1 MASYRAPRIAG
12 RITKLLFTL
21 FIFSICGI
29 LVWRVFFSTKIPKSI
44 DALTPNTA
52 LSQAYAENG
61 GELTFQYQELSSIT
75 RARDSYGYFSA
86 VTCIFIPEADQ
97 VQLVFRYNNSTIRH
111 LQQDYGLAELPQKS
125 DHLFDVTLV
134 VANDPTPDVHDDDYV
149 GENLTTQRY
158 FPSLEPLREETSL
171 YTFYRYVFDGVT
183 VEDVT
188 NSVYMDVYYVED
200 INYGE
205 RPYSSLLIYAWDEP
219 WRTYRPSR
227 AELRSI
233 ENLS

>member
-12 RITKLLFTL
+12 RITKFLFTL
-21 FIFSICGI
+21 FVFSICGI
-29 LVWRVFFSTKIPKSI
+29 LIWRVFFSTKIPKNL
-44 DALTPNTA
+44 DTLTPNPV
-52 LSQAYAENG
+52 LSQAYAKNG

-75 RARDSYGYFSA
+75 RATDSYGYFSA
-86 VTCIFIPEADQ
+86 ASCIFIPEADQ

-134 VANDPTPDVHDDDYV
+134 VANDPTPDIHDDDYA
-149 GENLTTQRY
+149 GENLTTKRI
-158 FPSLEPLREETSL
+158 FPSMEPIREETSL
-171 YTFYRYVFDGVT
+171 YTFYRYVFDGVS

-200 INYGE
+200 IDYDE
-205 RPYSSLLIYAWDEP
+205 RPYSTLLIYAWDEA
-219 WRTYRPSR
+219 WQSYRPSR
-227 AELRSI
+227 AELKSI
-233 ENLS
+233 ETAS